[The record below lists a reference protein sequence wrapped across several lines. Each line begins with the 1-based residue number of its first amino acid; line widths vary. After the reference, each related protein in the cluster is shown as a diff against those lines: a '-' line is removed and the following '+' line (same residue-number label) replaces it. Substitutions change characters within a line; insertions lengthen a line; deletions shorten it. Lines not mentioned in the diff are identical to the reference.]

1 MERPVVFFRH
11 WPAER
16 GSCPAGPRVDQQLVR
31 RRWPHLVR
39 FSTTTPARNH
49 ECRFL
54 TTAPNLSGLPP
65 LRCAPP
71 AVFYWHEPMDI
82 AWNLSHGILK
92 HKYHKKRRYS
102 MNCDLLLMPR
112 RRYCPAEGN
121 HQRAV
126 AVLPLID
133 VPGKLAAN
141 RGVGGSDEAILKTA
155 TPTFSTGSSATS
167 ARKAARPT
175 STSSVPVWVVQR

>member
-1 MERPVVFFRH
+1 
-11 WPAER
+11 
-16 GSCPAGPRVDQQLVR
+16 
-31 RRWPHLVR
+31 
-39 FSTTTPARNH
+39 
-49 ECRFL
+49 
-54 TTAPNLSGLPP
+54 
-65 LRCAPP
+65 
-71 AVFYWHEPMDI
+71 MDI
-82 AWNLSHGILK
+82 AWNLFPLWFRAARPSERPDRELLLSHGILK

-175 STSSVPVWVVQR
+175 STSSVPVWVVPR